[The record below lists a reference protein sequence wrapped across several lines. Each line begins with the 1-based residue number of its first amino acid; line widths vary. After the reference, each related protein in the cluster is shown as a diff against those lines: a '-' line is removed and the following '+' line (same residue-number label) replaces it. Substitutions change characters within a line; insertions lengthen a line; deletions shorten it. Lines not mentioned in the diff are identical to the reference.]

1 MSEFLPN
8 ELMLGFYALEASLN
22 LVRGI
27 LSLVVVRAAS
37 ETKPTALSSSK
48 R

>member
-8 ELMLGFYALEASLN
+8 ELMIGFCAYEASLN
-22 LVRGI
+22 LVRDI
-27 LSLVVVRAAS
+27 LSLIVVRAAS
-37 ETKPTALSSSK
+37 ETKPTALPSSK